1 MKIALTAT
9 ILAATLAAFAV
20 AAPLLTSDAPAAAA
34 ATPSATATATV
45 EPTATPV
52 LGTYIDIEVVDD
64 LNIDGVRQPNEPG
77 LAGAPLHGGC
87 GDALNNIPVTGSDGK
102 ARLRV
107 SPYNGRVL
115 ECVTLEHHAG
125 WLVTTASVLRF
136 DFPFGEQHT
145 ALFLVHDLGP
155 DVMEIW
161 GEPILAGVPAPA
173 ASIALAAPYGACIER
188 PADRQFP
195 FPLLFIIGVDRPGCP
210 AAGASV
216 QLLLDGS
223 PAGVVAYAA
232 GRASRDLV
240 AHGDSMRMYGH
251 FITAARISGVD
262 CAVIQPFNGI
272 LIPPGSVRV
281 FVLSEEVR
289 SGCGAP
295 GRLVRFYRDGV
306 PLDPMVPWRAGPFVY
321 PDVPDFV
328 PAQVI
333 APNTGGG
340 GWRRNGSTPALVLVA
355 MLMATGVCLVATGVS
370 VRGRA

>member
-1 MKIALTAT
+1 MKTALSAT
-9 ILAATLAAFAV
+9 ILAATLGAFAA
-20 AAPLLTSDAPAAAA
+20 AAPMLTFGTAGVAA
-34 ATPSATATATV
+34 ATPSTTPTATA

-52 LGTYIDIEVVDD
+52 PGTYIDIEVVDD
-64 LNIDGVRQPNEPG
+64 HNADGVRQPNEPG

-87 GDALNNIPVTGSDGK
+87 GDALSNIPGTGSDGK

-107 SPYNGRVL
+107 SPYNGRVR
-115 ECVTLEHHAG
+115 ECITLEHHSG
-125 WLVTTASVLRF
+125 WLATTASTLQF

-161 GEPILAGVPAPA
+161 GEPILSGVPAAP
-173 ASIALAAPYGACIER
+173 ASIALGAPFGGCIER
-188 PADRQFP
+188 SADRR
-195 FPLLFIIGVDRPGCP
+195 FPLLYIVGAARPGCP

-240 AHGDSMRMYGH
+240 ARGDSMRMYGSL
-251 FITAARISGVD
+251 ITAARIAGVD
-262 CAVIQPFNGI
+262 CAVIQPFTGV

-289 SGCGAP
+289 PGCGAP
-295 GRLVRFYRDGV
+295 GRLVRFYRDGA
-306 PLDPMVPWRAGPFVY
+306 PLDPTVPWRAGPFVY
-321 PDVPDFV
+321 PDVPEFV

-340 GWRRNGSTPALVLVA
+340 GWRRDSAAPGLVLVA
-355 MLMATGVCLVATGVS
+355 MLVASGVCLVATGLS
-370 VRGRA
+370 VRGRD

>member
-1 MKIALTAT
+1 MKTALSAT
-9 ILAATLAAFAV
+9 ILAATLGAFAV
-20 AAPLLTSDAPAAAA
+20 AAPMLTFGTAGLAA

-52 LGTYIDIEVVDD
+52 PGTYIDIEVIDD
-64 LNIDGVRQPNEPG
+64 LNTDGIRQPNEPG

-87 GDALNNIPVTGSDGK
+87 GDALSQIPATDSDGK
-102 ARLRV
+102 TKVRV
-107 SPYNGRVL
+107 SAYKGRVL
-115 ECVTLEHHAG
+115 ECITLEHHSG
-125 WLVTTASVLRF
+125 WLATTASTLRF

-145 ALFLVHDLGP
+145 ALFLIHDLGP

-173 ASIALAAPYGACIER
+173 ARIALAAPFGGCLEHS
-188 PADRQFP
+188 ADRR
-195 FPLLFIIGVDRPGCP
+195 FPLLFVVGATRPGCP

-232 GRASRDLV
+232 GRMSRDLV
-240 AHGDSMRMYGH
+240 AGGDSMRMYGH

-262 CAVIQPFNGI
+262 CAVIAPFTGA

-289 SGCGAP
+289 PGCGAP
-295 GRLVRFYRDGV
+295 GRLVRFYRDGL
-306 PLDPMVPWRAGPFVY
+306 PLDPTVPWHAGPFVY
-321 PDVPDFV
+321 PEVPEFV

-340 GWRRNGSTPALVLVA
+340 GWRRDGGAPALVLVT
-355 MLMATGVCLVATGVS
+355 MLVATGACLVATGMS
-370 VRGRA
+370 VRGRG